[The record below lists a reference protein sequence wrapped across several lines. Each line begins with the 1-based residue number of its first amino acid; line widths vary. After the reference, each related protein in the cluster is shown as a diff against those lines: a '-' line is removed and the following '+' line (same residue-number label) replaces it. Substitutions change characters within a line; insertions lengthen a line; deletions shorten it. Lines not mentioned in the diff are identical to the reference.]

1 MQMTKAKKT
10 ILLMIIL
17 AIVPLLKP
25 QFDEHTPDNI
35 PLQCHIGSHT
45 YKKKEDD
52 SLMHLFLQHI
62 LPNPHSYLFA
72 QKQEDELLMHLL
84 SQHCSL
90 VPHWWSYEQ

>member
-10 ILLMIIL
+10 ILLMIIP

-25 QFDEHTPDNI
+25 QFDGHTPRQHSS
-35 PLQCHIGSHT
+35 PMPHWKSYVQ
-45 YKKKEDD
+45 EQADD
-52 SLMHLFLQHI
+52 SRMHLFLQHF
-62 LPNPHSYLFA
+62 LPNPHSYLFTK
-72 QKQEDELLMHLL
+72 KQEDELMMHLL